1 MYGNWPPRFSKSA
14 LTFSKF
20 GTNVGGDR
28 LGAVRAAAR
37 DVVEFENDHRLGG
50 GLGGNLLRMGRS
62 TCAEADERGGCRQ
75 KHKAAQHGELLPSL
89 NDR

>member
-20 GTNVGGDR
+20 RTNVGGDR

-50 GLGGNLLRMGRS
+50 GLGGNVLRTG
-62 TCAEADERGGCRQ
+62 CGNPGEAGEHGSRCKNSGSG
-75 KHKAAQHGELLPSL
+75 QH
-89 NDR
+89 